1 MRQGDINNQ
10 KQQGATILE
19 FVVVALVFFVML
31 IAICAGG
38 NLYYTHN
45 ALLESTRRGARYGA
59 LQAAAS
65 PTGTPHVTPSD
76 QACDTT
82 SPSLTNI
89 KNYTMYGNTAGTGT
103 KLAPG
108 LTADNICVNY
118 SALPSDPSL
127 NPGFG
132 VGQGAISVSIIN
144 YDFHFVVPLMNATIR
159 MPPYKTTV
167 AGESAGACPPGG
179 C

>member
-1 MRQGDINNQ
+1 MRKGEIKYQ
-10 KQQGATILE
+10 KQNGSSLLE
-19 FVVVALVFFVML
+19 FVVVSLVFFVML

-45 ALLESTRRGARYGA
+45 ALVESTRRGARFAA
-59 LQAAAS
+59 LQAGATPA
-65 PTGTPHVTPSD
+65 GTPHVTPSD

-82 SPSLTNI
+82 SPSLTAI

-108 LTADNICVNY
+108 LTTANICVKY
-118 SALPSDPSL
+118 SSLPSDPAL

-132 VGQGAISVSIIN
+132 VGQGAVSVSIID
-144 YDFHFVVPLMNATIR
+144 YDFHFVVPLITQTIR
-159 MPPYKTTV
+159 MPPYKTTI

>member
-1 MRQGDINNQ
+1 MRKGNVKNQ
-10 KQQGATILE
+10 KQEGSTILE
-19 FVVVALVFFVML
+19 FVVVALVFFVMV
-31 IAICAGG
+31 IGICGAG

-45 ALLESTRRGARYGA
+45 ALLESTRRGARFAA
-59 LQAAAS
+59 LQAGATPA
-65 PTGTPHVTPSD
+65 GTAHVTPSD

-89 KNYTMYGNTAGTGT
+89 KNYTMYGNIAGTGN

-108 LTADNICVNY
+108 LTTANICVVY
-118 SALPSDPSL
+118 SSLPSDPSA

-132 VGQGAISVSIIN
+132 VGQGAVSVSIIN
-144 YDFHFVVPLMNATIR
+144 YDFHFVVPLITATIR
-159 MPPYKTTV
+159 MPAYKTTV
-167 AGESAGACPPGG
+167 AGESAGKCPPGG

>member
-1 MRQGDINNQ
+1 MRKGTINNQ
-10 KQQGATILE
+10 KEKGSTILE
-19 FVVVALVFFVML
+19 FVVVALIFFVML

-45 ALLESTRRGARYGA
+45 ALLESTRRGARYAA
-59 LQAAAS
+59 LQAGAT

-82 SPSLTNI
+82 SPSLTAI
-89 KNYTMYGNTAGTGT
+89 KNMTMYGNAAGTGN

-108 LTADNICVNY
+108 LTADNICINY
-118 SALPSDPSL
+118 RSVPSDPAL

-132 VGQGAISVSIIN
+132 VGQGSVSVSIIN
-144 YDFHFVVPLMNATIR
+144 YDFHFVVPLATATIR
-159 MPPYKTTV
+159 MPPYKTTI